1 MGQQARRTGTSSPL
15 GLLLDHGVDALN
27 VTLSS
32 LNLMALLQIG
42 DSWALCMAL
51 WTAGA
56 LPFFFSN
63 WEEFYTGT
71 LCALFCVTL
80 VEVSSSSPDHFAN
93 YRVTYHT

>member
-1 MGQQARRTGTSSPL
+1 M
-15 GLLLDHGVDALN
+15 
-27 VTLSS
+27 TLSA

-42 DSWALCMAL
+42 HSWELCMAV

-71 LCALFCVTL
+71 LCPTAVILSMST
-80 VEVSSSSPDHFAN
+80 
-93 YRVTYHT
+93 RTYER